1 MTKRKRSGKISNV
14 AAETQKQR
22 SLRDTGSQGIIQ
34 TIRGRNQKKDE
45 KKYLTNR
52 KNFDRISELLRK
64 RQSNTVWYDLRSS
77 KELRKKFKKVLD
89 KHKEMC

>member
-34 TIRGRNQKKDE
+34 TIRGRNQKDE

-52 KNFDRISELLRK
+52 KDFDRISELLRK
-64 RQSNTVWYDLRSS
+64 RQSTTVWYDLRSS
-77 KELRKKFKKVLD
+77 KELRKKV
-89 KHKEMC
+89 

>member
-1 MTKRKRSGKISNV
+1 MANTIKYRSSSKD
-14 AAETQKQR
+14 AET
-22 SLRDTGSQGIIQ
+22 GSRGIIENDPG
-34 TIRGRNQKKDE
+34 TESKRW

-52 KNFDRISELLRK
+52 KDFDKISELLQK

>member
-1 MTKRKRSGKISNV
+1 MTNTIKYRSSSKD
-14 AAETQKQR
+14 AET
-22 SLRDTGSQGIIQ
+22 GSRGIIENDPG
-34 TIRGRNQKKDE
+34 TESKRW

-52 KNFDRISELLRK
+52 KDFDKISELLQK

>member
-1 MTKRKRSGKISNV
+1 M
-14 AAETQKQR
+14 
-22 SLRDTGSQGIIQ
+22 
-34 TIRGRNQKKDE
+34 IRGRNQKDE
-45 KKYLTNR
+45 KKYLTNL
-52 KNFDRISELLRK
+52 KDFDKISELLQK

>member
-34 TIRGRNQKKDE
+34 TIRGRNQKDE

-52 KNFDRISELLRK
+52 KDFDRISELLRK

>member
-34 TIRGRNQKKDE
+34 TIRRRNQKDE

-77 KELRKKFKKVLD
+77 KELRKKVQKST
-89 KHKEMC
+89 

>member
-34 TIRGRNQKKDE
+34 TIRGRNQKDE

-52 KNFDRISELLRK
+52 KDFDKISELLRK

>member
-34 TIRGRNQKKDE
+34 TIRGRNQKDE

>member
-1 MTKRKRSGKISNV
+1 MRNHEKK
-14 AAETQKQR
+14 
-22 SLRDTGSQGIIQ
+22 
-34 TIRGRNQKKDE
+34 IRGRNQKDE
-45 KKYLTNR
+45 KKYLTNL
-52 KNFDRISELLRK
+52 KDFDKISELLRK

>member
-1 MTKRKRSGKISNV
+1 M
-14 AAETQKQR
+14 
-22 SLRDTGSQGIIQ
+22 
-34 TIRGRNQKKDE
+34 IRGRNHKDE

-77 KELRKKFKKVLD
+77 KELRKKFKKALD

>member
-1 MTKRKRSGKISNV
+1 MTNTIKYRSSSKD
-14 AAETQKQR
+14 AET
-22 SLRDTGSQGIIQ
+22 GSRGIIENDQ
-34 TIRGRNQKKDE
+34 GTESKKDE

-64 RQSNTVWYDLRSS
+64 RQSTTVWYDLRSS

>member
-1 MTKRKRSGKISNV
+1 MTNTIKYRSSSKD
-14 AAETQKQR
+14 AET
-22 SLRDTGSQGIIQ
+22 GSRGIIENDPG
-34 TIRGRNQKKDE
+34 TESKRW
-45 KKYLTNR
+45 KKYLTNL
-52 KNFDRISELLRK
+52 KDFDKISELLQK

>member
-1 MTKRKRSGKISNV
+1 MEHHLAKVGAAGSNPVSRFDIEKISKKLLTKRKRSGKISNV

-45 KKYLTNR
+45 KST
-52 KNFDRISELLRK
+52 
-64 RQSNTVWYDLRSS
+64 
-77 KELRKKFKKVLD
+77 
-89 KHKEMC
+89 

>member
-1 MTKRKRSGKISNV
+1 MTDPHNSGIIPTV

-34 TIRGRNQKKDE
+34 TIRGRNQKDE

-52 KNFDRISELLRK
+52 KDFDKMSELLQK

>member
-1 MTKRKRSGKISNV
+1 MTDPHNSGIIPTV

-34 TIRGRNQKKDE
+34 TIRGRNQKDE
-45 KKYLTNR
+45 KKYLTNL
-52 KNFDRISELLRK
+52 KDFDKISELLRK

>member
-1 MTKRKRSGKISNV
+1 MANTIKYRSSSKD
-14 AAETQKQR
+14 AET
-22 SLRDTGSQGIIQ
+22 GSRGIIESDPG
-34 TIRGRNQKKDE
+34 TESKRW

-52 KNFDRISELLRK
+52 KDFDKISELLRK

-77 KELRKKFKKVLD
+77 KELQKKFKKVLD